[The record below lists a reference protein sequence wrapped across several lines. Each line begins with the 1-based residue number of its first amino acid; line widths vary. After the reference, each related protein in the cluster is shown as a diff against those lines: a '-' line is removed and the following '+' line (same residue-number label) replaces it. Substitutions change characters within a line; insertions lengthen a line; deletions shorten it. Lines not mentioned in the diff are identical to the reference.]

1 MTASVLRCCWHCQ
14 PFSITT
20 TTDFAQWS
28 LLLLVTVPV
37 WMTEWLTLFVVPPAT
52 ATTTMEEHSTAQCTQ
67 HRPEWVQPLSQYF
80 YLRLFVVFVAFFC
93 STCRNHFVAW
103 WPHTHCPVT
112 ICHSVLGN
120 YHWAHLHLLEHNSQ
134 SFSLCLPWTLLVVV
148 CRLFSIPWLSPIDA
162 DEKCQDRRRHA
173 GRRSFLSHFW
183 ANTRAGA
190 DLSCGACFWWDVFV
204 VREGD
209 ANLLLSFPRT
219 WVAAAVGQ
227 FHCAA
232 QLWITSIILRCCCQL
247 HVLYLAITV
256 RELETRKSAR
266 FLPSNTQLL
275 SILFQWELLSFFHSY

>member
-1 MTASVLRCCWHCQ
+1 MITAAAVGHCACLNDWV
-14 PFSITT
+14 
-20 TTDFAQWS
+20 TDFICRSTGDGDDDDGRTFHGTVHTAQ
-28 LLLLVTVPV
+28 T
-37 WMTEWLTLFVVPPAT
+37 WMS
-52 ATTTMEEHSTAQCTQ
+52 ATTFT
-67 HRPEWVQPLSQYF
+67 VL
-80 YLRLFVVFVAFFC
+80 LFEAFCSFC
-93 STCRNHFVAW
+93 SFFWSTCRNHFVAW

-112 ICHSVLGN
+112 ICHNVLGN